1 MWHVTKTKISRLGN
15 KKTERSCGAWGYR
28 VAVRSGL
35 SLGPIY
41 LTPTTTHRKQEMT
54 SKFLSLSFSL
64 PLTRLRVPAT
74 SNTSPRPTRWPV
86 MPRQFVRNLTMPTFL
101 LGQWDILARYSTKQL
116 KISYRWKCSLH
127 SNRYVLLLTFEYV

>member
-1 MWHVTKTKISRLGN
+1 MLLFFTGKIIWNLWHVTKTKISRLGN
-15 KKTERSCGAWGYR
+15 KKRRSCGAWGYR
-28 VAVRSGL
+28 MAARSGL

-74 SNTSPRPTRWPV
+74 SNTSP
-86 MPRQFVRNLTMPTFL
+86 
-101 LGQWDILARYSTKQL
+101 GQHDDQL
-116 KISYRWKCSLH
+116 RLDNS
-127 SNRYVLLLTFEYV
+127 